1 MSDEEGGSNT
11 WRYIGI
17 GCAVAALI
25 GACVIGSCFACAGA
39 GIGAGMVAFEAPV
52 ETTRTFMTAVRTHD
66 AATAYA
72 QMSTA
77 YTLTH
82 SQADFET
89 ALEAL
94 PELAASTDQT
104 ISQRNIHQTGAT
116 MGGVLEGPMGG
127 TFEVTLHQEG
137 EAWKIDDV
145 STANASLTGGVRG
158 AE

>member
-1 MSDEEGGSNT
+1 MSDEEGGSST

-17 GCAVAALI
+17 GCGVAALI

-52 ETTRTFMTAVRTHD
+52 ETTRTFMSAVRAHD
-66 AATAYA
+66 GATAYA

-89 ALEAL
+89 ALQAL
-94 PELAASTDQT
+94 PELALSTDQT
-104 ISQRNIHQTGAT
+104 ISQRNINQAGAV
-116 MGGVLEGPMGG
+116 MGGVLEGPTGG

-137 EAWKIDDV
+137 EVWKIDDV
-145 STANASLTGGVRG
+145 STGNARLTGG
-158 AE
+158 AP

>member
-11 WRYIGI
+11 WRYVGI
-17 GCAVAALI
+17 GCGIAALI
-25 GACVIGSCFACAGA
+25 GACVVGSCFACAGA

-52 ETTRTFMTAVRTHD
+52 ETTRTFMTAVRAND
-66 AATAYA
+66 SATAYA

-89 ALEAL
+89 ALTSV
-94 PELAASTDQT
+94 PELAASTEQS
-104 ISQRNIHQTGAT
+104 ISQRSIQQGSAV
-116 MGGVLEGPMGG
+116 MGGTLEGPMGG
-127 TFEVTLHQEG
+127 RFEVTLHQEG

-145 STANASLTGGVRG
+145 STANARLTGG
-158 AE
+158 AP